1 MAGDSLMSGELTVVV
16 PTRNSAA
23 TLDWTLASL
32 SQQRKVSLR
41 VLVVDSES
49 GDRTL
54 GICKFWGVNVIQE
67 PPGNMYRAIN
77 AGLRLAETEWLS
89 YLNSDDLVY
98 PFSYSR
104 MIEEGRRRGA
114 GLVYGACDFVDS
126 ENRFLFSRLPPAPRG
141 LYASMKWGYLPFFQ
155 PAAIFRRA
163 HYAQVGGFDDRYRL
177 VGDFHFFCRL
187 LQAGVPCARMPGP
200 PVAAFRLH
208 AGQLSQAKH
217 ENRAEHRKASEA
229 LRLKTSPVDW
239 LHLAA
244 WKFSNVLNY
253 TERVLRRAALR
264 GAPSPMATVD
274 S

>member
-1 MAGDSLMSGELTVVV
+1 MSGELTVVV

-23 TLDWTLASL
+23 TLEWTLASL
-32 SQQRKVSLR
+32 FGERNVSLR
-41 VLVVDSES
+41 IVAVDSDSTDE
-49 GDRTL
+49 TL
-54 GICKFWGVNVIQE
+54 QICSSWGVSVLHE
-67 PPGNMYRAIN
+67 PPGSMYRAIN
-77 AGLRLAETEWLS
+77 AGLQPAETEWLS
-89 YLNSDDLVY
+89 YLNSDDMVY

-126 ENRFLFSRLPPAPRG
+126 ENRFLFSRLPPPPRG
-141 LYASMKWGYLPFFQ
+141 LYANMKWGYLPFGQ

-163 HYAQVGGFDDRYRL
+163 HYAQVGGFDDGYRL

-187 LQAGVPCARMPGP
+187 LQAGVQCARVPGP
-200 PVAAFRLH
+200 AVAAFRLH

-217 ENRAEHRKASEA
+217 EVRAEHRKASQA